1 VPDNWRFSCRTGIL
15 SFSTKALLKE
25 EQAMPDIEDIR
36 CFIEVVDS
44 GGFGR
49 AAKRLGIA
57 KSIVSRR
64 IARLEAELDARLLT
78 RTTRGISATE
88 AGLEFKMR
96 SERILADLAEARD
109 AVAQH
114 GNGIVGTLRLS
125 VPLSFGVRYVAP
137 VLAEMAAAHPRLGID
152 VAYSDRIVDLIGERF
167 DAAIRIGYLRDSS
180 LIARKIA
187 PVYTVVLASTDYIA
201 RHGRPRT
208 PDDLMRHE
216 CIVYTAASDP
226 DLRFRCGTRWTS
238 VRPRGRLLADN
249 GEAILQ
255 WARAGLGIAVVPT
268 FLAAEDI
275 DRGTLVPL
283 LTNYEMPEAGIYVVR
298 PPGSYLPAKVR
309 LLIDTLAARFGGEP
323 YWDAC
328 LLNRLRRRQAS
339 EPAAADC
346 IASG

>member
-1 VPDNWRFSCRTGIL
+1 SRVMTRSTPPFAFSASTASATRRPETDCAPEALLVMARTVVMDCFSETDDKGVPDNWRFSCRTGIL

-180 LIARKIA
+180 LIARKI
-187 PVYTVVLASTDYIA
+187 
-201 RHGRPRT
+201 
-208 PDDLMRHE
+208 
-216 CIVYTAASDP
+216 
-226 DLRFRCGTRWTS
+226 
-238 VRPRGRLLADN
+238 
-249 GEAILQ
+249 
-255 WARAGLGIAVVPT
+255 
-268 FLAAEDI
+268 
-275 DRGTLVPL
+275 
-283 LTNYEMPEAGIYVVR
+283 
-298 PPGSYLPAKVR
+298 
-309 LLIDTLAARFGGEP
+309 
-323 YWDAC
+323 
-328 LLNRLRRRQAS
+328 
-339 EPAAADC
+339 
-346 IASG
+346 